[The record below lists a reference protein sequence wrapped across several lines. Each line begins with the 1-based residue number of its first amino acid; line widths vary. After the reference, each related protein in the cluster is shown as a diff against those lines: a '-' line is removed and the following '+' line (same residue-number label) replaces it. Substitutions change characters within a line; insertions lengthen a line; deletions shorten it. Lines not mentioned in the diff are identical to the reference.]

1 MDANC
6 SFFWTSSA
14 ARLAQASILTP
25 SSGSSGNLFIEETW
39 YLLSTVAEPFE
50 GAEDWLLPEPGVL
63 GVGWA

>member
-25 SSGSSGNLFIEETW
+25 SSGSSGNLFIEETR
-39 YLLSTVAEPFE
+39 YLLSTAAEPL
-50 GAEDWLLPEPGVL
+50 EDVWDWPPPDVFAG
-63 GVGWA
+63 GCA